1 VILSLFLSVL
11 FNTVRGVLTV
21 FMAEE
26 LSFLWGKFSLTEEE
40 DVEVNINESRADPLV
55 TRVKSCLIGK
65 LLADRVIPKDFIK
78 IYMLRAW
85 KPLGSVVFQVLG
97 ENLFLMDFECEW
109 DKAHVM
115 EGQPWLF
122 DGNLV
127 SLADFDGFTPASISD
142 GFRESCFVDS

>member
-55 TRVKSCLIGK
+55 ARGKSCLIGK
-65 LLADRVIPKDFIK
+65 LLADRVIPKDFIRS
-78 IYMLRAW
+78 ICF
-85 KPLGSVVFQVLG
+85 VHG

-109 DKAHVM
+109 DKPHVM

-127 SLADFDGFTPASISD
+127 SLADFDGFTPASNSD
-142 GFRESCFVDS
+142 GFRESYFVDS